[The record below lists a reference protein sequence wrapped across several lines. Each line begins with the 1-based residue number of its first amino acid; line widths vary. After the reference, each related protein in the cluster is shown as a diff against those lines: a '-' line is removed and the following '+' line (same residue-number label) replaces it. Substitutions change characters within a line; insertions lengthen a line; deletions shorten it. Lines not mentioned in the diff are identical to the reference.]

1 MDYTF
6 TSQVVFLD
14 RSVRAAVFF
23 MMYYLLLTYAYCL
36 ILVHVRKYFSA
47 ITSLIFK
54 MLKSS
59 ITSSCLCKEAIKKI
73 PLISS
78 CLILSLQLRNQR
90 GSGFY
95 ANINIKFVVRR
106 YSFGV
111 TYYGSICIFS
121 LYMY

>member
-47 ITSLIFK
+47 ITSLIFEIAK
-54 MLKSS
+54 MIHYLLLYVQGGNVKNNFLTIFLPKNVLT
-59 ITSSCLCKEAIKKI
+59 IT
-73 PLISS
+73 
-78 CLILSLQLRNQR
+78 
-90 GSGFY
+90 
-95 ANINIKFVVRR
+95 
-106 YSFGV
+106 
-111 TYYGSICIFS
+111 
-121 LYMY
+121 